1 MRPVP
6 RSAHGFS
13 LVEMAVVLVI
23 LGLLLSGLLM
33 TLTSQQAAQK
43 VLEAERAE
51 QQIRE
56 ALLGFAA
63 IHGRLPCPADPALPD
78 TNANAG
84 VERAPT
90 AVGCTGGDAG
100 SLPWATLG
108 LRQLDAWNW
117 RYTYRV
123 GPLFSRTVIAR
134 APGQYGCAVPP
145 PAAPARSAFA
155 LCSPGPYEV
164 RASAGGTALA
174 TGLPAL
180 FVSHGPNGFRARR
193 ADGGLNGASGDA
205 DEQENADADAIHVDR
220 SPTETFDDRVE
231 WIAAP
236 VLMNRMLQAGRLP

>member
-1 MRPVP
+1 MRTPS
-6 RSAHGFS
+6 RTARGFS

-63 IHGRLPCPADPALPD
+63 INGRL
-78 TNANAG
+78 
-84 VERAPT
+84 PT

-100 SLPWATLG
+100 VLPWATLG

-123 GPLFSRTVIAR
+123 SPLFSRTVVAR
-134 APGQYGCAVPP
+134 TPAQYGCAVAP
-145 PAAPARSAFA
+145 PAAPARAAFA

-164 RASAGGTALA
+164 RGSAGGTALA